1 MKKVLTVGKVKDD
14 GSLGDSDLSVL
25 KLSLEADNTAK
36 KDDIIRLKEILA
48 TSRQSLANKKV

>member
-1 MKKVLTVGKVKDD
+1 MGKVKDD